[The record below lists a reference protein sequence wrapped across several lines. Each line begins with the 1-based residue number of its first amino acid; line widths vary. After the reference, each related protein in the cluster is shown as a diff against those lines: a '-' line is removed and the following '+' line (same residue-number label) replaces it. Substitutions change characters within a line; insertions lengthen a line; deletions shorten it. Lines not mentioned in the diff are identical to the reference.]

1 MRFPLCVGSLLCEHT
16 ALSALGRR
24 ARLVRFEQ
32 TDSST
37 LSAGRAV
44 SAAVSGV

>member
-1 MRFPLCVGSLLCEHT
+1 MLGPCRVSTQRC
-16 ALSALGRR
+16 LSALGRR